1 MPFRNEPWWRK
12 LSQVSETFL
21 AQPRTAVNIPTR
33 AAPRDDSRL
42 RAMDPAGSG
51 GRVGDDPRDARFEAF
66 LEVASPPDLPPDIA
80 AQIRAGLARQYDAPP
95 VEQTALVLRSNCTVD
110 RLRQMIYW
118 PTKEDAELYPALIRS
133 PPPGA
138 PSTHP
143 SARTQVTFLMAL
155 YLRHAKD
162 RAFAESFVLA
172 GGLASLVPLL
182 VHPNLHLRGQ
192 AMETF
197 VQFTDEALFPWH
209 DPPRPGS
216 SIDKAMHQRM
226 LELAREALVPNL
238 TKNIR
243 AVGGGGDATTTTT
256 AETFPGGSGMA
267 LRAFAFFASYLR
279 LRHCPGNVLRLSDE
293 LLSVLR
299 SVAEDEKKN
308 ASGGGARFFSDDER
322 ALAKA
327 LHEDFSRFEPAEIK
341 TRAGAETVSG
351 PETVD
356 RPETASR
363 SSRDDALVVLGMGA
377 DDACRVVADRTV
389 VSRARAATVAGDD
402 KNAANDESVLA
413 DAGEAFKERGNAF
426 FAKGD
431 YCSAIEA
438 YGRAIDAPVSYGR
451 LFDEAPRRATYHA
464 NRAAAYLRRGDAADA
479 GAGACDVNGH
489 LENTSFVLRTTSP
502 HASEDEHQRA
512 LLASSRAHAEAA
524 LLDCDAALEM
534 QSGNAKARFRRAVSL
549 WRLGRVAEAK
559 RDAERLALAARSREE
574 EAEASTLMR
583 TLETPYVCAACA
595 PKKKKKRDDG
605 GEDDE
610 GREGDVS
617 KEAETT
623 SAEGGAEK
631 NDGAGTGEKQKE
643 DVSLSRDVSD
653 SLAGRLFASA
663 TLSER
668 EEEARASFASP
679 AAALVFGSR
688 EDAADGVA
696 AIGGEGDELY
706 DLD

>member
-1 MPFRNEPWWRK
+1 
-12 LSQVSETFL
+12 
-21 AQPRTAVNIPTR
+21 
-33 AAPRDDSRL
+33 
-42 RAMDPAGSG
+42 MDPAGSG
-51 GRVGDDPRDARFEAF
+51 GRVGDDSLRDARFEAF

-80 AQIRAGLARQYDAPP
+80 AQIRLGLARQYDAPP

-162 RAFAESFVLA
+162 RVFAESFVLA

-226 LELAREALVPNL
+226 LELAKQALVPNL

-243 AVGGGGDATTTTT
+243 VGGDGGENATTPPSP
-256 AETFPGGSGMA
+256 TFPGGSGMA

-299 SVAEDEKKN
+299 SVADDEN
-308 ASGGGARFFSDDER
+308 ASESDKRSDDER

-327 LHEDFSRFEPAEIK
+327 LHEDFSRFEPADTK
-341 TRAGAETVSG
+341 TIGGAPDPLR

-356 RPETASR
+356 HPETASQ
-363 SSRDDALVVLGMGA
+363 SSPDALVVLGMGL

-389 VSRARAATVAGDD
+389 VSRASAAKKKVAGDD
-402 KNAANDESVLA
+402 EKIDDDDDDENSVLA
-413 DAGEAFKERGNAF
+413 DAGEAFKKRGNVF

-431 YCSAIEA
+431 YCSAIEL

-489 LENTSFVLRTTSP
+489 LENAVLRTTSP
-502 HASEDEHQRA
+502 HASEDERDRA
-512 LLASSRAHAEAA
+512 VLASSRAHAEAA

-534 QSGNAKARFRRAVSL
+534 QSGNAKARFRRAVAL

-559 RDAERLALAARSREE
+559 RDAERLSFAARSKED

-583 TLETPYVCAACA
+583 TLETPYVCAALSCA
-595 PKKKKKRDDG
+595 PKRDDQ
-605 GEDDE
+605 GEDEE
-610 GREGDVS
+610 GRSDVS

-623 SAEGGAEK
+623 SRGSGGETQNGGAGK
-631 NDGAGTGEKQKE
+631 KKKK
-643 DVSLSRDVSD
+643 DVSLSRDASD
-653 SLAGRLFASA
+653 SLAGHLFLSA

-668 EEEARASFASP
+668 QEEARASFASP

>member
-1 MPFRNEPWWRK
+1 
-12 LSQVSETFL
+12 
-21 AQPRTAVNIPTR
+21 
-33 AAPRDDSRL
+33 
-42 RAMDPAGSG
+42 MDPAGSG
-51 GRVGDDPRDARFEAF
+51 GRVGDDSLRDARFEAF

-80 AQIRAGLARQYDAPP
+80 AQIRLGLARQYDAPP

-162 RAFAESFVLA
+162 RVFAESFVLA

-226 LELAREALVPNL
+226 LELAKQALVPNL

-243 AVGGGGDATTTTT
+243 VGGDGGENATTPPSP
-256 AETFPGGSGMA
+256 TFPGGSGMA

-299 SVAEDEKKN
+299 SVADDEN
-308 ASGGGARFFSDDER
+308 ASESDKRSDDER

-327 LHEDFSRFEPAEIK
+327 LHEDFSRFEPADTK
-341 TRAGAETVSG
+341 TIGGAPDPLR

-356 RPETASR
+356 HPETASQ
-363 SSRDDALVVLGMGA
+363 SSPDALVVLGMGL

-389 VSRARAATVAGDD
+389 VSRASAAKKKVAGDD
-402 KNAANDESVLA
+402 EKIDDDDDDENSVLA
-413 DAGEAFKERGNAF
+413 DAGEAFKKRGNVF

-431 YCSAIEA
+431 YCSAIEL

-489 LENTSFVLRTTSP
+489 LENAVLRTTSP
-502 HASEDEHQRA
+502 HASEDERDRA
-512 LLASSRAHAEAA
+512 VLASSRAHAEAA

-534 QSGNAKARFRRAVSL
+534 QSGNAKARFRRAVAL

-559 RDAERLALAARSREE
+559 RDAERL
-574 EAEASTLMR
+574 
-583 TLETPYVCAACA
+583 
-595 PKKKKKRDDG
+595 
-605 GEDDE
+605 
-610 GREGDVS
+610 
-617 KEAETT
+617 
-623 SAEGGAEK
+623 
-631 NDGAGTGEKQKE
+631 
-643 DVSLSRDVSD
+643 
-653 SLAGRLFASA
+653 
-663 TLSER
+663 
-668 EEEARASFASP
+668 SFA
-679 AAALVFGSR
+679 
-688 EDAADGVA
+688 
-696 AIGGEGDELY
+696 
-706 DLD
+706 

>member
-1 MPFRNEPWWRK
+1 MPFRKEPWWRK

-33 AAPRDDSRL
+33 AAPRDDSGL
-42 RAMDPAGSG
+42 LAMDPAGSS
-51 GRVGDDPRDARFEAF
+51 GRVGDDSLRDARFEAF

-80 AQIRAGLARQYDAPP
+80 AQIRLGLARQYDAPP

-226 LELAREALVPNL
+226 LELAKQALVPNL
-238 TKNIR
+238 TRNIR
-243 AVGGGGDATTTTT
+243 VGGDGGDDATTP
-256 AETFPGGSGMA
+256 EESPTFPGGSGMA

-299 SVAEDEKKN
+299 SVADDEN
-308 ASGGGARFFSDDER
+308 ASESDKRSDDER

-327 LHEDFSRFEPAEIK
+327 LYEDFSRFEPADTK
-341 TRAGAETVSG
+341 TIGGAPDPLRPTQ
-351 PETVD
+351 TVD
-356 RPETASR
+356 HPETASQ
-363 SSRDDALVVLGMGA
+363 SSPDALVVLGMGL

-389 VSRARAATVAGDD
+389 VSRARAAKKKVAGDD
-402 KNAANDESVLA
+402 EKIDDDDDDENSVLA
-413 DAGEAFKERGNAF
+413 DAGEAFKKRGNVF

-431 YCSAIEA
+431 YCSAIEL

-489 LENTSFVLRTTSP
+489 LENAVLRTTSP
-502 HASEDEHQRA
+502 HASEDERDRA
-512 LLASSRAHAEAA
+512 VLASSRAHAEAA

-534 QSGNAKARFRRAVSL
+534 QSGNAKARFRRAVAL

-559 RDAERLALAARSREE
+559 RDAERLSFAARSKED

-583 TLETPYVCAACA
+583 TLDTPYVCAALLCA
-595 PKKKKKRDDG
+595 SKRDDE

-610 GREGDVS
+610 NSSDVS

-623 SAEGGAEK
+623 SVRGSGGATK
-631 NDGAGTGEKQKE
+631 NGGAGEKKKK
-643 DVSLSRDVSD
+643 DVSLSRDASD
-653 SLAGRLFASA
+653 SLAGHLFLSA